1 MVLDKFQIDKGSSDF
16 IDEAAERTLREA
28 MWNVG
33 DAHIW
38 SSNGEK
44 VADLNV
50 SAALSDV
57 SCNECSL
64 RKSYNVDLSST
75 CELFVGEEISAS
87 FLGLLL
93 SGLSF
98 HHQSPL
104 WIHDRRR

>member
-44 VADLNV
+44 VANLNV
-50 SAALSDV
+50 SATFSNI
-57 SCNECSL
+57 SSNKGSL
-64 RKSYNVDLSST
+64 RKSNNVNLSGTS
-75 CELFVGEEISAS
+75 ELFMSEKVCAS
-87 FLGLLL
+87 FFGLFLEVL
-93 SGLSF
+93 K
-98 HHQSPL
+98 
-104 WIHDRRR
+104 D

>member
-28 MWNVG
+28 VWNVG
-33 DAHIW
+33 DTHVW

-44 VADLNV
+44 VTNLHV

-57 SCNECSL
+57 SCNEGSL

-75 CELFVGEEISAS
+75 CELFVG
-87 FLGLLL
+87 
-93 SGLSF
+93 
-98 HHQSPL
+98 
-104 WIHDRRR
+104 